1 MDGEVVGFRAANVH
15 LGLQIHGNLSFEKL
29 MHGADIAFSWETK
42 DFVLQ
47 TWISAPAIPCDSY
60 EED

>member
-29 MHGADIAFSWETK
+29 MHVADIAFSWEEGFYVANL
-42 DFVLQ
+42 D
-47 TWISAPAIPCDSY
+47 PCSCDPL
-60 EED
+60 